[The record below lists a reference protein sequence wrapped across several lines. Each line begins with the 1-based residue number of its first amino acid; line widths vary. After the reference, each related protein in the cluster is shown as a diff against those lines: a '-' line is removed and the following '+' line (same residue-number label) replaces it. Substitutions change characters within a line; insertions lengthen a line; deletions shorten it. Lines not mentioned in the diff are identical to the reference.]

1 MTRATRL
8 SVVRWVLWVF
18 SSVSIRVVVVVL
30 LCGSCSSIVVVL
42 VRVSRS
48 RTVSRIY
55 FGIGCAGFRFF

>member
-1 MTRATRL
+1 MSFVGFFGS
-8 SVVRWVLWVF
+8 SVVLVL
-18 SSVSIRVVVVVL
+18 RVVVTVL